1 MPISP
6 ICRCSILIVIGLLS
20 CAFPL
25 QQFVSSLSGS
35 IQASRSAASNS
46 SSTSNSQELARS
58 DAQKVT
64 AGEPSILFIGNSH
77 TSFENLPQRVAQL
90 IKRAKP
96 EQKPYV
102 YTHSV
107 ATLKAAASDASC
119 LSEIDTR
126 AWDCV
131 VLQAQEISMSG
142 KYIYSNAEGI
152 EIAKRATARG
162 AKVFFFA
169 EWGRQGVA
177 GETERTEQ
185 IYQEMADASGA
196 SLIPVG
202 QTWDR
207 VLTAQPE
214 MSLHAADGNHQSRLG
229 AALTALVLAAFIL
242 DQDPNSFAGI
252 ADQSTTDSQW
262 ELFCEQSS
270 TVWQAHQNSKTANDK

>member
-1 MPISP
+1 M
-6 ICRCSILIVIGLLS
+6 LIVIALLF
-20 CAFPL
+20 CAFPWR
-25 QQFVSSLSGS
+25 QFVSSLSES
-35 IQASRSAASNS
+35 IHESRSTASNS
-46 SSTSNSQELARS
+46 SATSNSQDLAQS
-58 DAQKVT
+58 DVQKVT
-64 AGEPSILFIGNSH
+64 TGEPSILFIGNSH
-77 TSFENLPQRVAQL
+77 TSFESLPQRVAQL

-96 EQKPYV
+96 EQTPYV
-102 YTHSV
+102 HTHSV
-107 ATLKAAASDASC
+107 ATLKEASSDPRC

-152 EIAKRATARG
+152 EIAKRAKARG

-169 EWGRQGVA
+169 EWGRQGIA

-185 IYQEMADASGA
+185 IYQEMANAAEA

-229 AALTALVLAAFIL
+229 AALTALVLTAFIL
-242 DQDPNSFAGI
+242 DQDPNSFAGL
-252 ADQSTTDSQW
+252 ADPSTTDSQW
-262 ELFCEQSS
+262 GLFCEQSS
-270 TVWQAHQNSKTANDK
+270 TVWQAKQDSKTGNDK

>member
-1 MPISP
+1 M
-6 ICRCSILIVIGLLS
+6 LIVIATLF
-20 CAFPL
+20 CAFL
-25 QQFVSSLSGS
+25 LKKSVSSLTEN
-35 IQASRSAASNS
+35 IRQTNS
-46 SSTSNSQELARS
+46 TADNSFSTSNSQDLAQS
-58 DAQKVT
+58 DAQQVT
-64 AGEPSILFIGNSH
+64 SGEPSILFIGNSH
-77 TSFENLPQRVAQL
+77 TSFHNLPQLVAQL

-96 EQKPYV
+96 EQTPYV
-102 YTHSV
+102 HTHSV
-107 ATLKAAASDASC
+107 ATLKAAAADASC

-142 KYIYSNAEGI
+142 KFIYSNSEGI
-152 EIAKRATARG
+152 EIAKRAKSRG

-229 AALTALVLAAFIL
+229 ASLTALVLAAFIL
-242 DQDPNSFAGI
+242 DQDPNSFAGS
-252 ADQSTTDSQW
+252 ADPSTTDAQW
-262 ELFCEQSS
+262 RLFCEQSS
-270 TVWQAHQNSKTANDK
+270 SVWQAKQNSKTGTDKK